1 MAIRKN
7 FETQFGFTLVNAYHK
22 VMSVKIENKTS
33 MAFSVG
39 AFVNS
44 EKEIPAQAI
53 SYSCSYDL
61 NGGNALNQ
69 AYNHLKSLPE
79 FAGAVDC

>member
-7 FETQFGFTLVNAYHK
+7 FETRFGLTLVNAYHK

-39 AFVNS
+39 VFVDAA
-44 EKEIPAQAI
+44 KEIPAQAI
-53 SYSCSYDL
+53 SYFCDYDL

-79 FAGAVDC
+79 FVGAVDC

>member
-1 MAIRKN
+1 MALKKN
-7 FETQFGFTLVNAYHK
+7 FETQFGFTLVDAYHK

-39 AFVNS
+39 VFVDA

-53 SYSCSYDL
+53 SYLCDYDL
-61 NGGNALNQ
+61 TGKNALAQ
-69 AYNHLKSLPE
+69 AYTHLKTLPS
-79 FAGAVDC
+79 FDGATDC